1 MKKRLRIVLK
11 VLAVLAVCA
20 VLFFFYMLRF
30 APHPIKLYGADGRVK
45 FGYDRIQHKWLVNEY
60 QAHELD
66 TDGPHIF
73 RDSKEIVYVKGVKN
87 KFRIERQKYNTLPD
101 SLTCYVSQRDSFRF
115 KLQHSYKV
123 DTGVYP
129 MPERMFVL
137 SDIEGNFSGFKGLLV
152 GNKIT
157 DSNLNW
163 IYGNGH
169 MVLIGDMV
177 DRGTEVTQC
186 LWLIYKLEQEA
197 AAQGGKVHY
206 ILGNHEV
213 MNFHGNAKY
222 VEGKYL
228 ELIRRRKMLYH
239 ELYAPN
245 TELGKWMR
253 SKNLVEQIGDIIFV
267 HGGISQQV
275 SGEGFTID
283 EMNRLAHQYIDT
295 RHSDIPDSRAR
306 MLMGRGGIIWYR
318 GLVTAY
324 GIQKVNQ
331 NAVDIIT
338 ENMHCKRIAMGHT
351 VVQDISFDFD
361 GKVIRTNVRHAVRE
375 PGALFIEN
383 GKFYR
388 TDTKGNREE
397 MDSD

>member
-1 MKKRLRIVLK
+1 
-11 VLAVLAVCA
+11 
-20 VLFFFYMLRF
+20 MLRF
-30 APHPIKLYGADGRVK
+30 AAHPIKLYGSDGKVK
-45 FGYDRIQHKWLVNEY
+45 FGYDRIQHKWLFNEF

-73 RDSKEIVYVKGVKN
+73 RNTNEILYVKGIKN
-87 KFRIERQKYNTLPD
+87 KFRIVRQQFSTLPD
-101 SLTCYVSQRDSFRF
+101 SLTCYVSANDSFRF
-115 KLQHSYKV
+115 KLQTDYKG
-123 DTGVYP
+123 DSSVYP
-129 MPERMFVL
+129 MPQSMFVL
-137 SDIEGNFSGFKGLLV
+137 SDIEGNFAAFKGLLV

-197 AAQGGKVHY
+197 AAHGGKVHY

-213 MNFHGNAKY
+213 MNFHGDARY
-222 VEGKYL
+222 VKGKYL

-239 ELYAPN
+239 ELYAAT

-253 SKNLVEQIGDIIFV
+253 SKNVVEQIGDIIFV
-267 HGGISQQV
+267 HAGISQKV
-275 SGEGFTID
+275 SRQGFTIQ
-283 EMNRLAHQYIDT
+283 EMNTLAHRYMDVKHT
-295 RHSDIPDSRAR
+295 DIPDERAR
-306 MLMGRGGIIWYR
+306 MLLDRGGLLWYR

-331 NAVDIIT
+331 KAVDIIT

-351 VVQDISFDFD
+351 VISDISFDFN

-383 GKFYR
+383 GRFYR
-388 TDTKGNREE
+388 TDTKGNKEE
-397 MDSD
+397 LKAD